1 MISLNPLKQRFED
14 IDLLK
19 GLAIILMSFVHVNS
33 LLFVKPFGVLDD
45 LTFIGSTVC
54 FVTFL
59 LAFSFL
65 QGKKLLA
72 GKIDSWRKI
81 FTKISLLYLW
91 YIVLGIFS
99 TLLHNGDITLPQVIE
114 IVLLRNLPLY
124 VEFLIAFIWFTIFI
138 KIFGKTIIKL
148 FNYPYIL
155 FIFSLV
161 IYTLGMFLFNIKVN
175 SNLLVWLKMH
185 LVGNLDTHV
194 FPVFQYMP
202 VYILGIL
209 MAKYGNRKKYLG
221 FAILCICILIILSVF
236 NLSVWYRW
244 PPSILYLV
252 EGILFVFASLY
263 IFEYIKNVRT
273 LNFIKIF
280 GADSLLSL
288 VVVTVLAFL
297 SAWVLSPIGNPYIM
311 LSVNV
316 AVLVLSYFV
325 LRILKRFNI

>member
-161 IYTLGMFLFNIKVN
+161 IYTLGMFLFNIEVN

-209 MAKYGNRKKYLG
+209 MAKHGNRKKYLG
-221 FAILCICILIILSVF
+221 FAILCVCILIVLSVF

-263 IFEYIKNVRT
+263 IFECIKNVRT
-273 LNFIKIF
+273 LDFIKIF

>member
-33 LLFVKPFGVLDD
+33 LLFVKPFGVLDH

-59 LAFSFL
+59 FAFSFL
-65 QGKKLLA
+65 QGKKLLE

-99 TLLHNGDITLPQVIE
+99 TLLHNGGITLPQVIE

-124 VEFLIAFIWFTIFI
+124 VEFLIAFVWLTIFI
-138 KIFGKTIIKL
+138 KIFGKIIIKL

-155 FIFSLV
+155 LTFSFV
-161 IYTLGMFLFNIKVN
+161 IYALGMLLYNIETHSDV
-175 SNLLVWLKMH
+175 LIWLKMH
-185 LVGNLDTHV
+185 LAGNLDIHV
-194 FPVFQYMP
+194 FPILQYMP
-202 VYILGIL
+202 IYILGIL
-209 MAKYGNRKKYLG
+209 MAKYGNQKRYLG
-221 FAILCICILIILSVF
+221 FAILCLCLLIVLFVF
-236 NLSVWYRW
+236 NLSLWYRW

-263 IFEYIKNVRT
+263 IFECMKNVRT
-273 LNFIKIF
+273 LDFIKIF